1 MSMLD
6 FLGDVVKGTA
16 LAATTS
22 AALPVL
28 GAVGTVSAV
37 GAIVAVAAGT
47 TAAAIDHT
55 NKDD

>member
-1 MSMLD
+1 MLD

-16 LAATTS
+16 LAATTIAS
-22 AALPVL
+22 LPVL
-28 GAVGTVSAV
+28 GAVGTISAA
-37 GAIVAVAAGT
+37 GAVVAVAVGT